1 MQKIYRLSIAL
12 IVTIW
17 STSTHAIT
25 PDKDSLRLEVL
36 LNKSMLKEMP
46 VKGNFVNSLEI
57 TSQRLIVLSTQ
68 NQFYLLGWGGM
79 APMGNET
86 ISGINSFAF
95 TPDSVLMVI
104 RGNELCC
111 PDSAGNL
118 SALFKLPHNNMGI
131 SSGKYTMYIYDR
143 DNTNDKNIIYAL
155 SGGGRYFKLLDLP
168 SPISSVIEIDNYIL
182 FSTRNAVI
190 KYDLQSRDMKAIA
203 MLPDGDK
210 VRSLA
215 VNPSD
220 NTIFFSTDQKVFT
233 IKDSTVVMITDKI
246 GGTLRYLNGLIV
258 FDPESQLLIRFIGV
272 EDAISSGRRNAD
284 ESREDSGQNVNTNA
298 DREEKKSDQHVD
310 ILTNNSI
317 IDLHNNGLSDEMIIT
332 LISRNKVDFNIS
344 INAVIELSNNNV
356 SSKVIMEMKNAM
368 EKQSLNSK

>member
-1 MQKIYRLSIAL
+1 MITGRTEQARPCLTNKKRKPETMQKIYKLSIAL
-12 IVTIW
+12 IITIW
-17 STSTHAIT
+17 STTSHAII

-46 VKGNFVNSLEI
+46 VKGTFVNSLEI

-155 SGGGRYFKLLDLP
+155 TGGGRYSKLLDVP
-168 SPISSVIEIDNYIL
+168 SPISSVIEIDNCIL

-190 KYDLQSRDMKAIA
+190 KYDLQSKEMKTIAI
-203 MLPDGDK
+203 LPEGNK

-215 VNPSD
+215 VNPS
-220 NTIFFSTDQKVFT
+220 NNRIFFSTDQKVFA
-233 IKDSTVVMITDKI
+233 INDSMAVMITDKI
-246 GGTLRYLNGLIV
+246 GGTIRYLNGLIV
-258 FDPESQLLIRFIGV
+258 FDPKASF
-272 EDAISSGRRNAD
+272 
-284 ESREDSGQNVNTNA
+284 
-298 DREEKKSDQHVD
+298 
-310 ILTNNSI
+310 
-317 IDLHNNGLSDEMIIT
+317 
-332 LISRNKVDFNIS
+332 
-344 INAVIELSNNNV
+344 
-356 SSKVIMEMKNAM
+356 
-368 EKQSLNSK
+368 

>member
-1 MQKIYRLSIAL
+1 MQKIYKLSIAL
-12 IVTIW
+12 IITIW
-17 STSTHAIT
+17 STTSHAIT

-36 LNKSMLKEMP
+36 LNKSMLKEIP
-46 VKGNFVNSLEI
+46 VKGTFVNSLEI

-155 SGGGRYFKLLDLP
+155 TGGGRYSKLLDVP
-168 SPISSVIEIDNYIL
+168 SPISSVIEIDNCIL

-190 KYDLQSRDMKAIA
+190 KYDLQSKEMKTIAI
-203 MLPDGDK
+203 LPEGNK

-215 VNPSD
+215 VNPS
-220 NTIFFSTDQKVFT
+220 NNRIFFSTDQKVFA
-233 IKDSTVVMITDKI
+233 INDSMAVMITDKI
-246 GGTLRYLNGLIV
+246 GGTIRYLNGLIV
-258 FDPESQLLIRFIGV
+258 FDPESQLLIRFVGV
-272 EDAISSGRRNAD
+272 EDAISSGRRKAA
-284 ESREDSGQNVNTNA
+284 ETEEIPGQNVKTNA
-298 DREEKKSDQHVD
+298 DKKINPSDQHIN
-310 ILTNNSI
+310 ILTNSSI
-317 IDLHNNGLSDEMIIT
+317 IDLHNNGLPDEIIIN
-332 LISRNKVDFNIS
+332 LINRNKVDFNIS
-344 INAVIELSNNNV
+344 MNAVIELSNNNV

-368 EKQSLNSK
+368 EKQHLDSK

>member
-1 MQKIYRLSIAL
+1 
-12 IVTIW
+12 
-17 STSTHAIT
+17 
-25 PDKDSLRLEVL
+25 
-36 LNKSMLKEMP
+36 
-46 VKGNFVNSLEI
+46 
-57 TSQRLIVLSTQ
+57 
-68 NQFYLLGWGGM
+68 
-79 APMGNET
+79 MGNET
-86 ISGINSFAF
+86 IPEINSFAF

-143 DNTNDKNIIYAL
+143 DNTNDKSIIYAL
-155 SGGGRYFKLLDLP
+155 TGGGRYSKLLDLP

-190 KYDLQSRDMKAIA
+190 KYDLQSREMKAIA

-284 ESREDSGQNVNTNA
+284 ETKEDPGQNVNTNA
-298 DREEKKSDQHVD
+298 DREEKKSYQHVD

-356 SSKVIMEMKNAM
+356 SSKVIMEMKKAM
-368 EKQSLNSK
+368 EKQHLDSK